1 MIEKLYQNRIIFLF
15 VVYSLLVFFSE
26 GYYHFDEHFQVI
38 EFAGLK
44 FGINQANDL
53 PWEYHSQLR
62 SGVMPFIVYC
72 LAKLFQ
78 FLHVYNPFHLAFF
91 LRLISALLAL
101 FTTQKMVHYL
111 VGEFDKSKTQKAF
124 YLISFFLWF
133 AAFNKVRFSS
143 ENWSVCVFIIAWIN
157 INKQGI
163 SYPKLF
169 VNGLLLGFSF
179 LLKFQLGFFIAGLFA
194 WLLFMRRE
202 NILKLGTL
210 FIGLVVAVGIGALVD
225 FWLYGQWVLSCW
237 NYLQQLL
244 FAKYTGS
251 FENEPWWY
259 FFDEAFNK
267 AVPPISILM
276 LVAMLYFFVREYKN
290 VVTWMVF
297 PFLFV
302 HFFIG
307 HKEIRFLF
315 PVIPFIPYMLVKAHE
330 RAVEEMNWYSKFI
343 ATQVASVIWK
353 ITLVLNLVFLVIV
366 CFKSADSQIDLYKFV
381 YNTYE
386 QQGTIYFQES
396 NPYHRVLDIHFYKKQ
411 NMVFQHVDSLQQV
424 QVKPAEVSLFVSDK
438 NITDFPKHVK
448 FTEVYNSYPKWIYN
462 FNYNNWLSRSRSWHV
477 YEVTY

>member
-1 MIEKLYQNRIIFLF
+1 MIEKLYQYRIQILF

-44 FGINQANDL
+44 FGINQASDL

-62 SGVMPFIVYC
+62 SGLMPLIVFI
-72 LAKLFQ
+72 LAKGFQ
-78 FLHVYNPFHLAFF
+78 FLHIYNPFHLAFS
-91 LRLISALLAL
+91 LRMLSAILAL
-101 FTTQKMVHYL
+101 YTTQKLVEFL
-111 VGEFDKSKTQKAF
+111 VGDFNRSKIQKVF
-124 YLISFFLWF
+124 YLTSFFLWF

-143 ENWSVCVFIIAWIN
+143 ENWSVCIFILGWIN
-157 INKQGI
+157 LSKQGI
-163 SYPKLF
+163 GYFKLF
-169 VNGLLLGFSF
+169 QNGLLLGCSF

-202 NILKLGTL
+202 NILKLITL
-210 FIGLVVAVGIGALVD
+210 FVGLIIAVALGALID
-225 FWLYGQWVLSCW
+225 YWLYGKWVLTCW

-267 AVPPISILM
+267 GVPPISIFM
-276 LVAMLYFFVREYKN
+276 LLAMLYFFVYEYKN
-290 VVTWMVF
+290 VVTWIVF
-297 PFLFV
+297 PFLFI

-315 PVIPFIPYMLVKAHE
+315 PVIPFIPYILIKSHE
-330 RAVEEMNWYSKFI
+330 SAREKLKWYAQII
-343 ATQVASVIWK
+343 ATKWANVIWK
-353 ITLVLNLVFLVIV
+353 ITVTLNIIFLVIV

-381 YNTYE
+381 YNSYDKP
-386 QQGTIYFQES
+386 GTIYFLDN
-396 NPYHRVLDIHFYKKQ
+396 NPYHRVLDIHFYKKE
-411 NMVFQHVDSLQQV
+411 NLVFQKVDSLPQLIA
-424 QVKPAEVSLFVSDK
+424 KPKEVSLFVTDK
-438 NITDFPKHVK
+438 NLDQFPTQVK
-448 FTEVYNSYPKWIYN
+448 LTEVYNSYPKWIYN

-477 YEVTY
+477 YEVSY